1 LKISIITACY
11 NSASTIE
18 GTIKSVLSQD
28 HPDVEYIIVDGLS
41 KDDTMKV
48 VDRYRDRIAK
58 IISEKDKG
66 IYDAI
71 NKGIAAASGE
81 VIGLLHS
88 DDVYANEKVLSGVAG
103 LFEDKKSDS
112 VYADLQYVSKE
123 DVSKVIRYWRSG
135 EYREGIFKKGWMPPH
150 PTFFLKRSC
159 YERFGV
165 YNLEMKTAADYE
177 LMLRMLHRYKV
188 STAYLPEVIV
198 KMRVGGKSNSTLR
211 SRIIANRDDK
221 RAWKLNGLKPGL
233 FTFILKPLSKIGQYF
248 RK

>member
-1 LKISIITACY
+1 MKISIITACY

-150 PTFFLKRSC
+150 PTFFLKRLC

>member
-1 LKISIITACY
+1 MKISIITACY
-11 NSASTIE
+11 NSAATIE

-28 HPDVEYIIVDGLS
+28 HPDVEYIIVDGAS
-41 KDDTMKV
+41 KDNTLQV

-58 IISEKDKG
+58 IISEKDQG

-71 NKGIAAASGE
+71 NKGIAAATGE

-88 DDVYANEKVLSGVAG
+88 DDIYANDEVLSRVTK
-103 LFEDKKSDS
+103 LFGEKKSDS
-112 VYADLQYVSKE
+112 VYADLHYVNK
-123 DVSKVIRYWRSG
+123 DDISKVVRYWHSG
-135 EYREGIFKKGWMPPH
+135 EYYDGIFKKGWMPPH

-159 YERFGV
+159 YEKFGV

-198 KMRVGGKSNSTLR
+198 KMRVGGKSNVTLG
-211 SRIIANRDDK
+211 SRIKANRDDK

-233 FTFILKPLSKIGQYF
+233 FTLILKPLSKISQF
-248 RK
+248 FKK